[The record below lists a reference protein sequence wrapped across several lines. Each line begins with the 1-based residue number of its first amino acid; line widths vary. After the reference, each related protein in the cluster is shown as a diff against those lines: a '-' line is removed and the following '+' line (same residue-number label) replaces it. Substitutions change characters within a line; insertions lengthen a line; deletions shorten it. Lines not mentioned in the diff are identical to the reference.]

1 QHAVTYYFVVPPIIL
16 ALANASIDLSKLKSV
31 RFIFSG
37 GAPMALEPARK
48 LQEKTGITVVQGYGM
63 TEASPLTH
71 SQPYPI
77 VRMASV
83 GMPIHNTEQKIV
95 DMETGEREVPAGTH
109 GEIIVRGPQI
119 MKGYWKAAEETA
131 RVLRDGWFYTGDI
144 GHVDEDGFTY
154 IVDRKKEMIKYKGFG
169 VAPAELESLLLEH
182 PAIMDA
188 AVIGI
193 PDEEAGEL
201 IKGYVVMRKEHTAT
215 ADDIIAFANAKLA
228 GYKKIHYIE
237 FTDAIPKNASGKI
250 LRRELKERERAK
262 RQL

>member
-1 QHAVTYYFVVPPIIL
+1 VPPIIL
-16 ALANASIDLSKLKSV
+16 ALLNAPIDVSKLKTV

-37 GAPMALEPARK
+37 GAPLALEPARK
-48 LQEKTGITVVQGYGM
+48 LQEKTGIAVVQGYGM

-83 GMPIHNTEQKIV
+83 GMPVHNTEQKIV
-95 DMETGEREVPAGTH
+95 DIETGKRELPPGED
-109 GEIIVRGPQI
+109 GEIVVRGPQI
-119 MKGYWKAAEETA
+119 MKGYWKAPEETA
-131 RVLRDGWFYTGDI
+131 RVLRNGWFSTGDI
-144 GHVDEDGFTY
+144 GHIDQDGFTY
-154 IVDRKKEMIKYKGFG
+154 IVDRKKEMIKYKGFPI
-169 VAPAELESLLLEH
+169 APSELESLLLEH
-182 PAIMDA
+182 PAVIDA

-201 IKGYVVMRKEHTAT
+201 IKGYVVMHREHNTAV
-215 ADDIIAFANAKLA
+215 DDIIAFANEKLA
-228 GYKKIHYIE
+228 GYKHIHYIE

-250 LRRELKERERAK
+250 LRRELKERERTK